1 MDIEFEATFTNINKD
16 KIRQILTS
24 IGAKLIRSEYLQ
36 RRIVLSL
43 PKGHEIKGGWLRIRD
58 EGDKTTLTL
67 KVVDGDQIENQKE
80 VCLKIDDFEKAE
92 QLLDLIGCKK
102 RAYQESKRE
111 LWKLG
116 DVEITIDEW
125 PFLEPYVEIEGKSK
139 ESVQE
144 VTDKMGLDF
153 SKALFCAVDKLYALR
168 YNISEDVI
176 NNQIPELKFD
186 SKNPFLKEDQPQAS
200 SL

>member
-16 KIRQILTS
+16 AIRKVLTS

-36 RRIVLSL
+36 RRVVLSL
-43 PKGHEIKGGWLRIRD
+43 PKGHEIKGGWLRVRD
-58 EGDKTTLTL
+58 EGDKVTLTL
-67 KVVDGDQIENQKE
+67 KVVDGNQIENQRE

-92 QLLDLIGCKK
+92 QLLGLIGCKK

-111 LWKLG
+111 LWQLG
-116 DVEITIDEW
+116 GVEITIDEW

-139 ESVQE
+139 ESVEE
-144 VTDKMGLDF
+144 VASKMELDF
-153 SKALFCAVDKLYALR
+153 SKALFCAVDKLYALK

-176 NNQIPELKFD
+176 NNQVPELKFD
-186 SKNPFLKEDQPQAS
+186 SKNPFLKED
-200 SL
+200 

>member
-1 MDIEFEATFTNINKD
+1 MDIEFEATFTNIDKG
-16 KIRQILTS
+16 KIRKILAS
-24 IGAKLIRSEYLQ
+24 IGAKLVRSEYLQ

-43 PKGHEIKGGWLRIRD
+43 PKGHEIKGGWLRVRD
-58 EGDKTTLTL
+58 EGDKITLTL

-80 VCLKIDDFEKAE
+80 VFLKIDDFEKAE

-111 LWKLG
+111 LWQLG

-139 ESVQE
+139 EVVEE

-153 SKALFCAVDKLYALR
+153 SKALFCSIDKLYALK
-168 YNISEDVI
+168 YNISTDVI

-186 SKNPFLKEDQPQAS
+186 SKNPFLKI
-200 SL
+200 

>member
-1 MDIEFEATFTNINKD
+1 MDIEFEATFTNIDKD
-16 KIRQILTS
+16 KIRKILTS

-43 PKGHEIKGGWLRIRD
+43 PKGHEIKGGWLRVRD
-58 EGDKTTLTL
+58 EGDKVTLTL

-111 LWKLG
+111 LWQLG
-116 DVEITIDEW
+116 GVEITIDEW
-125 PFLEPYVEIEGKSK
+125 PFLEPYIEIEGKSK
-139 ESVQE
+139 ESVEE
-144 VTDKMGLDF
+144 VVGKMKLDF

-186 SKNPFLKEDQPQAS
+186 SKNPFLKRRLNLSQ
-200 SL
+200 

>member
-1 MDIEFEATFTNINKD
+1 MDIEFEATFINIDKD
-16 KIRQILTS
+16 KIRKILAS
-24 IGAKLIRSEYLQ
+24 IGAELIRSEYLQ

-125 PFLEPYVEIEGKSK
+125 PFLEPYIEIEGKSK

-186 SKNPFLKEDQPQAS
+186 SKNPFLKED
-200 SL
+200 

>member
-1 MDIEFEATFTNINKD
+1 MDIEFEATFTNIDKD
-16 KIRQILTS
+16 KIRKILTS
-24 IGAKLIRSEYLQ
+24 IGAKLVRSEYLQ

-43 PKGHEIKGGWLRIRD
+43 PKGHEIKGGWLRVRD
-58 EGDKTTLTL
+58 EGDKVTLTL

-80 VCLKIDDFEKAE
+80 VYLKIDDFEKAE

-111 LWKLG
+111 LWQLG

-125 PFLEPYVEIEGKSK
+125 PFLEPYLEIEGKSK
-139 ESVQE
+139 ESVKE
-144 VTDKMGLDF
+144 VVDKMELDF

-186 SKNPFLKEDQPQAS
+186 SKNPFLKEDQLQAS